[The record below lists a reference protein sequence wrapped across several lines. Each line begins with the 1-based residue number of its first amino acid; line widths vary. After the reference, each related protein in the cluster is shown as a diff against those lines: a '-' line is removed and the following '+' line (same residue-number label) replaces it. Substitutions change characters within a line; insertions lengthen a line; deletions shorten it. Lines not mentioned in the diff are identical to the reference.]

1 VADCLVALLRNGRL
15 RRGVA
20 IALSFGLFSILIVV
34 PRTVAT
40 VEASHT
46 PLAVWLVK
54 WATGITPTNQWVNF
68 YSQSSYVNGQ
78 PVPVGAVVQAYN
90 PRGVLAGQ
98 FVVTSQGW
106 YGLMPVYGDDPNT
119 PQDEGLRPGEVVSFT
134 INGLAARTMGPD
146 TPIWT
151 TNGDLKQ
158 VNLVVS
164 SVTPTNLWVNFY
176 SQNTTVN
183 GQPVPVGT
191 LIEAF
196 DPQGTKCGETI
207 VSHAGW
213 YGLLTCYGD
222 DPSTPQDEGASPG
235 DAITFHIDGVV
246 AAPEGPDSAVWTANG
261 DVHQV
266 DLAVNVPH
274 TPTPTATSTPT
285 VTATSPTSTATKT
298 PTSTQTNTPGSSPTP
313 TRTPTV
319 TATPTQGPSPTPSST
334 PSPTATATQT
344 ATPVSGVIT
353 PGGGTISANG
363 PENVT
368 VDFPAGAVSE
378 TVTVQITFSGTIPA
392 TGALMGVG
400 TSFIISAHNASNQPV
415 TQFAVPITITVSYSD
430 ADVVG
435 IDESQLKLYYWDSS
449 NWVAVPTIVDPVLDT
464 LTARLNHL
472 TEFAVLGPVQAKLYL
487 PLVRR

>member
-1 VADCLVALLRNGRL
+1 MAAS
-15 RRGVA
+15 
-20 IALSFGLFSILIVV
+20 SFGLFRKAKLTRGVALTLSFALVGLLMLAPKVV
-34 PRTVAT
+34 VNAEAT
-40 VEASHT
+40 HS

-54 WATGITPTNQWVNF
+54 WTTGITPTDQWVNF
-68 YSQSSYVNGQ
+68 YSQSSYLDGQ
-78 PVPVGAVVQAYN
+78 PLPVGAVVQAYN

-98 FVVTSQGW
+98 FTVTTQGW

-134 INGLAARTMGPD
+134 INGLPARTMGPD

-176 SQNTTVN
+176 SQNTSVN
-183 GQPVPVGT
+183 GQLVPVGT

-196 DPQGTKCGETI
+196 DPRGKKCGEAI
-207 VSHAGW
+207 VNHAGW
-213 YGLLTCYGD
+213 YGLLTCYGA
-222 DPSTPQDEGASPG
+222 DPNAPQQGGAQPG
-235 DAITFHIDGVV
+235 DTITFRIDGAV
-246 AAPEGPDSAVWTANG
+246 ATAEGPDSATWTANG

-266 DLAVNVPH
+266 DLAVNVPF
-274 TPTPTATSTPT
+274 TPTPTATST
-285 VTATSPTSTATKT
+285 SPSQT
-298 PTSTQTNTPGSSPTP
+298 PTRTPTTTQTNTPGPSPTP

-319 TATPTQGPSPTPSST
+319 TATSTQGPSLTPSST
-334 PSPTATATQT
+334 SSPTATPTQT

-353 PGGGTISANG
+353 PGGGTISATG
-363 PENVT
+363 PETVT

-378 TVTVQITFSGTIPA
+378 DVTVQITFSGTVPA

-400 TSFIISAHNASNQPV
+400 ASFIITAHNSSNQPV
-415 TQFAVPITITVSYSD
+415 TQFAVPISITVGYPD
-430 ADVVG
+430 ADLIG
-435 IDESQLKLYYWDSS
+435 MDESQLKLYYWDSV

-464 LTARLNHL
+464 LTVSLNHL
-472 TEFAVLGPVQAKLYL
+472 TEFSALGPAQRKLYL
-487 PLVRR
+487 PLITR